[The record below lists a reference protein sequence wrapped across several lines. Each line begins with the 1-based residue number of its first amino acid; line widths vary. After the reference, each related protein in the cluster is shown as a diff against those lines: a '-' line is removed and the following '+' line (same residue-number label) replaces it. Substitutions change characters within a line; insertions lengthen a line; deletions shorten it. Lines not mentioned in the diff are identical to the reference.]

1 MSALARKDVTALQD
15 KAGEVAQLLKLL
27 ANEQRLL
34 ILCRIPM
41 DREVAVS
48 EIAESVELGQSA
60 LSQHLAR
67 MREEGL
73 IKPRKE
79 GLNVFYRIA
88 DGNLSQLLGTLKSI
102 YCP

>member
-1 MSALARKDVTALQD
+1 MSGQARREMAALQER
-15 KAGEVAQLLKLL
+15 AGDVAELLKVL

-34 ILCRIPM
+34 ILCRLAM
-41 DREVAVS
+41 DREVSVG
-48 EIAESVELGQSA
+48 EIAESVDLGQSA

-73 IKPRKE
+73 IAARKE
-79 GLNVFYRIA
+79 GLCVFYRIA
-88 DGNLSQLLGTLKSI
+88 DRNLSRLLVTLKSI

>member
-1 MSALARKDVTALQD
+1 MKSLARKELVSLQE

-34 ILCRIPM
+34 ILCRLAM
-41 DREVAVS
+41 DREVTVG
-48 EIAESVELGQSA
+48 EIAEAVDLGQSA
-60 LSQHLAR
+60 LSQHLAK

-73 IKPRKE
+73 IQPRKE
-79 GLNVFYRIA
+79 GLNVYYRIS
-88 DGNLSQLLGTLKSI
+88 DPNLATLLGTLKSI

>member
-1 MSALARKDVTALQD
+1 LAVLARKEVAALRE
-15 KAGEVAQLLKLL
+15 KAGDVAQLLKLL

-34 ILCRIPM
+34 ILCRLAM
-41 DREVAVS
+41 DREVSVG
-48 EIAESVELGQSA
+48 EIAEAVELGQSA
-60 LSQHLAR
+60 LSQHLAK

-73 IKPRKE
+73 IAARKE

-88 DGNLSQLLGTLKSI
+88 DSNLSKLLGTLKSI